1 MVQFSPSLPILSLPI
16 LFTKDAVTGIRKLAL
31 DGEHGMPDES
41 EYYAARRT
49 VSIEIPDDLAEALA
63 PDGDLPH
70 RARETLAV
78 NGYRHE
84 LLSQVQVGN
93 LLGLSRVQTEDFL
106 AKHVDLIDYDAS
118 ELQRESEALKK
129 ISQRSP
135 RS

>member
-1 MVQFSPSLPILSLPI
+1 M
-16 LFTKDAVTGIRKLAL
+16 
-31 DGEHGMPDES
+31 
-41 EYYAARRT
+41 T
-49 VSIEIPDDLAEALA
+49 VSIEIPDDLAVALA

-70 RARETLAV
+70 RALETLAV
-78 NGYRHE
+78 DGYRHE
-84 LLSQVQVGN
+84 LLSQVQVGQ

-106 AKHVDLIDYDAS
+106 AKHVDLIDYDSS